1 MATFD
6 YVKCHN
12 IKLYKSIMIMDAK
25 YQYFK
30 KKNHQEIPIMPHVR
44 F

>member
-6 YVKCHN
+6 YVECHN

-25 YQYFK
+25 DQYFK
-30 KKNHQEIPIMPHVR
+30 KKITKKFP
-44 F
+44 